1 VTADQSRPQTTVT
14 SGRQDGAG
22 PEMASPP
29 EVTGQPVGVVE
40 RMQQVFHELHADGRN
55 ALCAVCDGQYEN
67 LTR

>member
-1 VTADQSRPQTTVT
+1 
-14 SGRQDGAG
+14 
-22 PEMASPP
+22 MASPP